1 MLNKR
6 FHFILINVFIFSMV
20 ISFPSMSSSLTV
32 LKYNYGRRESL
43 DNSKYMPG
51 TIYLIDD
58 RIYPWVFI
66 GAYLRTSNIENRSIK
81 NKHDITLDLSVKQ
94 IDGDVLATINILNNG
109 KESFF
114 IENSFFPHT
123 YTHEDGSTTSELS
136 WSSVLINTDNIM
148 LHFFGNTCCG
158 GISEDQR
165 DWTEIK
171 SDKALSFITVLNDN
185 FEFLTD
191 KRRYEIVSSN
201 YWMVKDDWFTERSI
215 WQSLFSIFNMTMA
228 QVCPVASEV
237 FYVYKEERICKSNF
251 NTYIGIRE
259 LLDRVGI
266 DGSNSD
272 NELFIRS
279 EPVTIEIDG
288 SKIRSLF
295 TRPPYNGK
303 S

>member
-6 FHFILINVFIFSMV
+6 FHFILINIFIFSMI

-66 GAYLRTSNIENRSIK
+66 GAYSPTSDIENRSIK
-81 NKHDITLDLSVKQ
+81 NKQNISLDLSVKQ
-94 IDGDVLATINILNNG
+94 IDGDVLATVNIFNHG

-114 IENSFFPHT
+114 IKNLSFPYTH
-123 YTHEDGSTTSELS
+123 THEDGSTTSDLS
-136 WSSVLINTDNIM
+136 WPSVIINTDNIM

-171 SDKALSFITVLNDN
+171 PDKVNSFTTVLNDS
-185 FEFLTD
+185 FDFLTD
-191 KRRYEIVSSN
+191 KRRYEIVTSN
-201 YWMVKDDWFTERSI
+201 YVMVKENWFTERSI
-215 WQSLFSIFNMTMA
+215 WQSLFPILNMTIA
-228 QVCPVASEV
+228 QVCPVTRKV
-237 FYVYKEERICKSNF
+237 FYVYKEGRICESNF
-251 NTYIGIRE
+251 NTYTGVRK

-266 DGSNSD
+266 NGRNKD
-272 NELFIRS
+272 NELSIRS

-288 SKIRSLF
+288 SKVRSLF